1 MVRATDGSV
10 PGRLVTANRFIFACS
25 SNSLLEGLAK
35 GAKGVVGLGR
45 SQVALPTQFSSK
57 FGFNRKFAICLPS
70 STGVDNGG
78 AIFFGDGPYN
88 FLPNML
94 DASKYLIYTPL
105 LVNPN
110 STRIGAGDTDPSYEY
125 FIGVK
130 AIQVNKQTLRFN
142 TSLLNIDRGIGGT
155 KISTVNPYTI
165 LETSI
170 YDSIAAA
177 FTEESG
183 LSRVGSISP
192 FEHCFDGRKVPMTV
206 VGPAVPEIKLVLQSN
221 SVVWSI
227 LGVNSMV
234 EPKPGVLCLGFVN
247 GGRHPVTS
255 VVIGG
260 LQLED
265 NLFQFDLGA
274 SRFGFSSS
282 LLRKK
287 TCCSNFSIKVDS

>member
-1 MVRATDGSV
+1 MVRMTDGSV
-10 PGRLVTANRFIFACS
+10 PGRVVTANRFIFACS

-45 SQVALPTQFSSK
+45 SQVALPTQFSAI
-57 FGFNRKFAICLPS
+57 FGFPRKFAMCLPS
-70 STGVDNGG
+70 STGEDNGG

-94 DASKYLIYTPL
+94 DASKYLTYTPL

-110 STRIGAGDTDPSYEY
+110 NTTTGGTDPSYEY

-130 AIQVNKQTLRFN
+130 SIQVNKRTLRFN

-170 YDSIAAA
+170 YDSITAA

-183 LSRVGSISP
+183 LSRVGSVSP
-192 FEHCFDGRKVPMTV
+192 FEHCFDGRKVPMTI
-206 VGPAVPEIKLVLQSN
+206 VGPAVPEIKLVLQSKI
-221 SVVWSI
+221 VVWSI

-247 GGRHPVTS
+247 GGRNPTTS

-282 LLRKK
+282 LRRKNAS
-287 TCCSNFSIKVDS
+287 CSNFNF